1 MLIAPIHLEG
11 TLSLSWSPLA
21 IIIIIII
28 IIMNACLSA
37 AMDVSLSIVLLVP
50 RNSVSARIR
59 ASCMQSVEKTR
70 HA

>member
-21 IIIIIII
+21 IIIIII